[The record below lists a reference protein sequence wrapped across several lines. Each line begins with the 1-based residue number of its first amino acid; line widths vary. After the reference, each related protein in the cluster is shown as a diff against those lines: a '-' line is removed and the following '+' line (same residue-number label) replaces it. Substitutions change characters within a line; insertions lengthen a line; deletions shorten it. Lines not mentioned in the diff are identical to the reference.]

1 MNEIEE
7 LRAQLALAIK
17 YKFDKKEIA
26 HLQNLI
32 SQLEEKKNN
41 VKNYSMDTINY
52 PYGKHLV

>member
-41 VKNYSMDTINY
+41 VKNYSMDTIN
-52 PYGKHLV
+52 